1 MATRQE
7 QTGKRSLE
15 FSGWVRRTLTGAK
28 GFTVFDLDF
37 VFRDYERKLIQVV
50 EVKTHGGEISTLQ
63 QIALGELAQIMEA
76 GIAAGRPSTGWR
88 WCGMHVLRLEGTAPD
103 GGRILWDGKLISEKQ
118 LIELLEMR
126 KFDTS

>member
-7 QTGKRSLE
+7 QTGQRNLD

-37 VFRDYERKLIQVV
+37 IFRDYERKLLQVV

-63 QIALGELAQIMEA
+63 RIALGELAQIMKA
-76 GIAAGRPSTGWR
+76 GIAAGHPSSGWR
-88 WCGMHVLRLEGTAPD
+88 WCGMHVLRLEATSPD
-103 GGRILWDGKLISEKQ
+103 SGRILWDGKLVSEKQ
-118 LIELLEMR
+118 LIDLLEMR
-126 KFDTS
+126 NFDLS

>member
-7 QTGKRSLE
+7 QTGRRNLD
-15 FSGWVRRTLTGAK
+15 FSGWVRRTLTSAK

-37 VFRDYERKLIQVV
+37 IFRDYERKLLQIV

-63 QIALGELAQIMEA
+63 RIALGELAQIMEA
-76 GIAAGRPSTGWR
+76 GIAAGKPNSGWR

-103 GGRILWDGKLISEKQ
+103 CGRALWDGQLVTEKQ
-118 LIELLEMR
+118 LIDLLEMR
-126 KFDTS
+126 NFDVS

>member
-7 QTGKRSLE
+7 QTGRRNLD

-37 VFRDYERKLIQVV
+37 IFRDYERKLLQVV

-63 QIALGELAQIMEA
+63 RIALGELSQILEA
-76 GIAAGRPSTGWR
+76 GISVGRPSSGWR
-88 WCGMHVLRLEGTAPD
+88 WCGMHVLRLEGTSPEN
-103 GGRILWDGKLISEKQ
+103 GRILWDGAQVSEAQ
-118 LIELLEMR
+118 LVQLLEMR
-126 KFDTS
+126 

>member
-7 QTGKRSLE
+7 QTGRRNLD

-37 VFRDYERKLIQVV
+37 IFRDYERKLLQVV

-63 QIALGELAQIMEA
+63 RIALGELAQILEA
-76 GIAAGRPSTGWR
+76 GVAAGRPSSGWR
-88 WCGMHVLRLEGTAPD
+88 WCGMHVLRLEGTSPEN
-103 GGRILWDGKLISEKQ
+103 GRILWNGAEVSEGQ
-118 LIELLEMR
+118 LVQLLEMR
-126 KFDTS
+126 

>member
-7 QTGKRSLE
+7 QTGRRSLE
-15 FSGWVRRTLTGAK
+15 FSGWVRKTLTGAK

-37 VFRDYERKLIQVV
+37 VFRDYERKFLQVV

-63 QIALGELAQIMEA
+63 RIALGELAQIMEA

-88 WCGMHVLRLEGTAPD
+88 WCGIHVLRLEGTAPD
-103 GGRILWDGKLISEKQ
+103 SGRALWDGRLVSEKQ
-118 LIELLEMR
+118 LIDLLEMR
-126 KFDTS
+126 NFDVS